1 MACYALTMVC
11 SAAAASGACNA
22 DDATWSNAV
31 DALAACAHTDLNR
44 FAMGF
49 AAECL
54 RRLAQDGGLAC
65 AEEALER
72 FVASP
77 RWKPPELAVGH
88 IIMSTTVLAGMPVLC
103 CGFLNL
109 TLSHSK
115 DIDVLFIP

>member
-1 MACYALTMVC
+1 M
-11 SAAAASGACNA
+11 
-22 DDATWSNAV
+22 

-103 CGFLNL
+103 CDFLNL

-115 DIDVLFIP
+115 DSDVLFIP